1 MDILEKLS
9 QISTIFYF
17 GLEGIGGLE
26 MEIEEDENVQLLSV
40 LSVDHDH

>member
-1 MDILEKLS
+1 MDILGKLS

-26 MEIEEDENVQLLSV
+26 METEEDEDVHLPSMFW
-40 LSVDHDH
+40 VDH